1 MYTQQR
7 TTNGNWTVNGLLTDE
22 LKTRSQDHDQKDF
35 EHGNDIC
42 DITSWIKQS
51 LQKNFW
57 QGGHQNFN
65 N

>member
-51 LQKNFW
+51 LQKIFW